1 MNKDTLL
8 DFLGQYDQDLYNEL
22 MNTDDV
28 QGFVNRHVK
37 DLQSFPGYA
46 EIEKGPEKTPKEKV
60 KEAFTSYVDNNPYYV
75 EEKAQL
81 LNLKPDEVNSLL
93 AELAAEQKAAEE
105 YQAQQQLMYDRQ
117 KAVNDYQHSY
127 LGMDTAN
134 PVNKILNWAADKII
148 SDDTRKAII
157 EDPNNTARIAAN
169 AAVDVGGT
177 AADFMPGV
185 GGIVVGPALRTGRD
199 IAEDKDLADIVV
211 DRGADLGANLVLNE
225 GLKGIPG
232 VRDFGPLRKVEEKLP
247 TNEWVELAER
257 ANKNKGALPD
267 MPKFKNLTEAQE
279 WILKQPKAQRDA
291 YQKALDEAVGKKE
304 VREAMSKTQEA
315 LDEAR
320 KQQNRQTERAKEW
333 AKQNKGKAA
342 VGEAIPQLTTGLE
355 KTGVHMTKEGLSGDD
370 KKISNP
376 KKIKGDYDKALDYI
390 IEQNKRQWAAG
401 FRPNSTDDIVAKAYQ
416 KWLLEEN

>member
-1 MNKDTLL
+1 MDKDTLL
-8 DFLGQYDQDLYNEL
+8 DFIGPYSDDLFSEL

-28 QGFVNRHVK
+28 QGFINRHRK
-37 DLQSFPGYA
+37 ELQSFPGYA

-60 KEAFTSYVDNNPYYV
+60 KEAFTSYNDNDPYYV

-117 KAVNDYQHSY
+117 QAVNDYQHSY
-127 LGMDTAN
+127 LGMDTSN
-134 PVNKILNWAADKII
+134 PVNKLLNWAADKII

-157 EDPNNTARIAAN
+157 EDPSNTARIAAN

-177 AADFMPGV
+177 AADFLPGV

-199 IAEDKDLADIVV
+199 IAEDKDLADIVTE
-211 DRGADLGANLVLNE
+211 RGMDLGANLVLNE

-232 VRDFGPLRKVEEKLP
+232 VRDFGPLRNVEEKLP
-247 TNEWVELAER
+247 TNTWVEYAER
-257 ANKNKGALPD
+257 ASKNKKPLPEL
-267 MPKFKNLTEAQE
+267 PTFKSYDEAME
-279 WILKQPKAQRDA
+279 WISKQPKAQRDT
-291 YQKALDEAVGKKE
+291 YMKALDDAYGKGFNKDLGKARETLEETRLKE
-304 VREAMSKTQEA
+304 
-315 LDEAR
+315 
-320 KQQNRQTERAKEW
+320 NRQTERAKEW
-333 AKQNKGKAA
+333 AKEHQVKAG
-342 VGEAIPQLTTGLE
+342 VGEAIPQVTKGLE
-355 KTGVHMTKEGLSGDD
+355 KTGAHKTKEGLTES
-370 KKISNP
+370 KKIQNP

>member
-28 QGFVNRHVK
+28 QGFVNRHIK

-117 KAVNDYQHSY
+117 QAVNDYQHSY
-127 LGMDTAN
+127 LGMDTSN
-134 PVNKILNWAADKII
+134 PVNKLFNWAADKII

-199 IAEDKDLADIVV
+199 IAEDKELADIVTE
-211 DRGADLGANLVLNE
+211 RGMDLGANLVLNE

-232 VRDFGPLRKVEEKLP
+232 VQDLGPLRKVEEKLP
-247 TNEWVELAER
+247 TGKWVEQAER
-257 ANKNKGALPD
+257 AARNKGKLPEI
-267 MPKFKNLTEAQE
+267 PKFKNIPEAQE
-279 WILKQPKAQRDA
+279 WIMKQPKAQRDA
-291 YQKALDEAVGKKE
+291 YQKALDDAYGKKE
-304 VREAMSKTQEA
+304 VREAMSKTQDA
-315 LDEAR
+315 LDKAR
-320 KQQNRQTERAKEW
+320 KQQNKNTERARRW
-333 AKQNKGKAA
+333 AKEHPVKAG
-342 VGEAIPQLTTGLE
+342 VGEAIPLVTVGAE
-355 KTGVHMTKEGLSGDD
+355 KTGVHKAKEGLTGSE
-370 KKISNP
+370 KISNP

>member
-1 MNKDTLL
+1 MDKDTLL
-8 DFLGQYDQDLYNEL
+8 DFLGQYDEDLYAEL
-22 MNTDDV
+22 MDTDDV
-28 QGFVNRHVK
+28 QGFINKHRA

-117 KAVNDYQHSY
+117 QAVNDYQHSY
-127 LGMDTAN
+127 LGMDTSN
-134 PVNKILNWAADKII
+134 PVNKLFNWAADKII

-199 IAEDKDLADIVV
+199 IAEDKELADIVAE
-211 DRGADLGANLVLNE
+211 RGMDLGANLVLNE

-232 VRDFGPLRKVEEKLP
+232 VQDLGPLRKVEEKLP
-247 TNEWVELAER
+247 TGKWVEQAER
-257 ANKNKGALPD
+257 AARNKGKLPD

-279 WILKQPKAQRDA
+279 WIMKQPKAQRDA

-304 VREAMSKTQEA
+304 VREAMSKTQDA

-320 KQQNRQTERAKEW
+320 KQQNKNTERARRW
-333 AKQNKGKAA
+333 ANEHPVKAG
-342 VGEAIPQLTTGLE
+342 VGEAIPLLTVGAE
-355 KTGVHMTKEGLSGDD
+355 KTGVHKTKEGLTGSE
-370 KKISNP
+370 KISNP
-376 KKIKGDYDKALDYI
+376 KKIKGDYDKALNYI

>member
-1 MNKDTLL
+1 MDKDTLL
-8 DFLGQYDQDLYNEL
+8 DFIGPYSDDLFNEL
-22 MNTDDV
+22 MSTDDV
-28 QGFVNRHVK
+28 QGFINRHRK
-37 DLQSFPGYA
+37 ELQSFPGYA

-60 KEAFTSYVDNNPYYV
+60 KEAFTSYDDNDPYYV
-75 EEKAQL
+75 EEKAKL

-93 AELAAEQKAAEE
+93 AELAAEKKAAEE
-105 YQAQQQLMYDRQ
+105 YEAQQQLLYDRQ
-117 KAVNDYQHSY
+117 QAVNDYQHSY
-127 LGMDTAN
+127 LGMDTSN
-134 PVNKILNWAADKII
+134 PVNKLLNWAADKII

-157 EDPNNTARIAAN
+157 EDPSNTARIAAN

-177 AADFMPGV
+177 AADFLPGV

-199 IAEDKDLADIVV
+199 IAEDKDLADIVTE
-211 DRGADLGANLVLNE
+211 RGMDLGANLVLNE

-304 VREAMSKTQEA
+304 VREAMSKTQDA

-333 AKQNKGKAA
+333 TKQNKGKAA
-342 VGEAIPQLTTGLE
+342 VGEAIPLLTVGAE
-355 KTGVHMTKEGLSGDD
+355 KTGVHKTKEGLTGDQ
-370 KKISNP
+370 KIQNP

-401 FRPNSTDDIVAKAYQ
+401 FKPHSTDDIVAKAYQ

>member
-28 QGFVNRHVK
+28 QGFINRHVK

-60 KEAFTSYVDNNPYYV
+60 KEAFTSYVDNDPYYV
-75 EEKAQL
+75 TEKAQI
-81 LNLKPDEVNSLL
+81 LNLQPDEVNSLL
-93 AELAAEQKAAEE
+93 AELAAEQKAAED

-127 LGMDTAN
+127 LGMDTDN
-134 PVNKILNWAADKII
+134 PVNKLLNWAADRII
-148 SDDTRKAII
+148 SDDTRKAIV
-157 EDPNNTARIAAN
+157 EDPSNTARIVGN
-169 AAVDVGGT
+169 AAVDIGGT

-199 IAEDKDLADIVV
+199 IAEDKELADIVTE
-211 DRGADLGANLVLNE
+211 RGMDLGANLALNE

-232 VRDFGPLRKVEEKLP
+232 VKDLGPLRKVEEKLP

-291 YQKALDEAVGKKE
+291 YQKALDEAAGKKE

-342 VGEAIPQLTTGLE
+342 VGEAIPRLTTGFE
-355 KTGVHMTKEGLSGDD
+355 KTVVHKGKEGLTGSE
-370 KKISNP
+370 KISNP